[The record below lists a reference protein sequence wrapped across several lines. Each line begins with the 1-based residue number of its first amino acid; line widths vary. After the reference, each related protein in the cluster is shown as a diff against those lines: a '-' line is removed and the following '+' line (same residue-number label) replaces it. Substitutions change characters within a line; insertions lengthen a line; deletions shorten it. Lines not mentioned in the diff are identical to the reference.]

1 MTIFWFLFKEGFKGL
16 IRSKYSGAFSIII
29 IAISIILVGFGYV
42 AARDTLFIV
51 DNIRSQFDVDIFIK
65 STASAEDI
73 SRFDQKLQAMDEVE
87 RAVYI
92 SPEAAAQKFRQEFG
106 EDIFD
111 ILDYNPLPSSFT
123 ISLRPIYRNL
133 MSVEAISGI
142 LQKEAVVDEVK
153 YRKNFLII
161 LEKYQRIILFSV
173 LTIFAVLTVIS
184 ILLTS
189 NSIKMTI
196 FARSD
201 VIQTL
206 KLIGATNRF
215 VKTPFIIEGTLEGTI
230 GAIIAGLI
238 IYGIFYLQNNYL
250 QSFLEYKAIV
260 SYRYYLGILLLGAFL
275 GWIGSRKA
283 IRKFLR

>member
-42 AARDTLFIV
+42 IARDTLFVV

-65 STASAEDI
+65 STASEADI
-73 SRFDQKLQAMDEVE
+73 SKFDDKLKTMSEIENV
-87 RAVYI
+87 VYI
-92 SPEAAAQKFRQEFG
+92 SPETAARKFQQEFG

-123 ISLRPIYRNL
+123 VSLRPIYRNM

-142 LQKEAVVDEVK
+142 LQKEEIVDEVK

-173 LTIFAVLTVIS
+173 LTIFAVLTIFS

-196 FARSD
+196 FARRD
-201 VIQTL
+201 VISTL
-206 KLIGATNRF
+206 KMIGATNRF
-215 VKTPFIIEGTLEGTI
+215 VKMPFVIEGTLEGI
-230 GAIIAGLI
+230 LGAGLAGLI
-238 IYGIFYLQNNYL
+238 IYGAFYLQNNYL
-250 QSFLEYKAIV
+250 QSFLEYKAVV
-260 SYRYYLGILLLGAFL
+260 SYNYYLGVLFLGAFL

-283 IRKFLR
+283 IRKFLD